1 MAGLEPL
8 GIPAGDNLREALTN
22 CSDPLGAIEEFQQ
35 ENGVLLPSLKP
46 ALPFLDLHGV
56 KRLEFH
62 QSVLEELREK
72 LIQKINELASSEEKD
87 NIQKLETMLEKSF
100 CVIKVASL
108 RPVVMCM
115 LKNLPKI
122 KDNYLKEILEDKE
135 LYAESATE
143 VKRQIWEDNQALF
156 GDEVS
161 PLLSQYIR
169 EKENTLFSFEN
180 GNSTFFLLSP
190 KVRRQG
196 EVVQKLTHMIGKS
209 VKLYD
214 MVLQFLRTLFL
225 RTRNMHYC
233 TLRAEL
239 LMSLHDQEVN
249 DICAVDPC
257 HKFTWCVDACIREKF
272 VDSKR
277 ARELQGFLDGIK
289 RGQEFVLGDLS
300 MILCDPYALDTVA
313 LSIMRGI
320 QHCLNNDALPRDSAD
335 MLLLL
340 RMLGLGLGAWD
351 MIDNQVFKEPVLEG
365 VVVTK
370 YLPTLAGMVVDD
382 ITRPILMRL
391 PEEPQPVS
399 QTPSQLFHIFIKE
412 SDVAAMTALYYTLQ
426 VSKAK
431 DRFAVCQILPSLVL
445 CQAERQLDD
454 TFLHT
459 LVSHLVTMCDEFTN
473 EDFCTVVFDQFFKH
487 GMSKHN
493 VIRHM
498 IRLMHFIHHRLP
510 HDRQEQILE
519 ALKPNQGHNEAI
531 HTAYDSLTAKIA
543 SYQPS
548 PAAEPETL
556 DSPLMSV
563 PAPTPAPAAMM
574 M

>member
-1 MAGLEPL
+1 MSGLEPL
-8 GIPAGDNLREALTN
+8 GIPGGDFLREALTN
-22 CSDPLGAIEEFQQ
+22 CSDPLAAIEDFQS

-46 ALPFLDLHGV
+46 ALPFLDLHDV

-62 QSVLEELREK
+62 TSVLEELRDK
-72 LIQKINELASSEEKD
+72 LIQKINDVANGEDKD
-87 NIQKLETMLEKSF
+87 RFKKLESMLEKSF
-100 CVIKVASL
+100 SVIKVSSL
-108 RPVVMCM
+108 RPVVMCI

-122 KDNYLKEILEDKE
+122 RDSYLKQILDDKE
-135 LYAESATE
+135 LYKEAATE

-169 EKENTLFSFEN
+169 EKENTLFGHEN
-180 GNSTFFLLSP
+180 ATATFFLHSP
-190 KVRRQG
+190 KLRRQG
-196 EVVQKLTHMIGKS
+196 EVVQKLTHMVGKS

-300 MILCDPYALDTVA
+300 MILCDPYALNTVA
-313 LSIMRGI
+313 LSTMKVL
-320 QHCLNNDALPRDSAD
+320 QHCINNDVLPRESSD
-335 MLLLL
+335 MQLLI
-340 RMLGLGLGAWD
+340 RMVALGLGAWD
-351 MIDNQVFKEPVLEG
+351 MIDSQQFKEPRLEPVLFI
-365 VVVTK
+365 K
-370 YLPTLAGMVVDD
+370 FLPTVAGMIVDD
-382 ITRPILMRL
+382 QTRPILSKL
-391 PEEPQPVS
+391 PDEPFLSPRR
-399 QTPSQLFHIFIKE
+399 PSQLFMIFIKE
-412 SDVAAMTALYYTLQ
+412 SAVSSMIALYYTLQ
-426 VSKAK
+426 ISRQK
-431 DRFAVCQILPSLVL
+431 DKFALSQILPYLSE
-445 CQAERQLDD
+445 CHDRRSYDD
-454 TFLHT
+454 TFLHA
-459 LVSHLVTMCDEFTN
+459 LVSFLICMADEFAN
-473 EDFCTVVFDQFFKH
+473 EEFCDMVFQGFFKS
-487 GMSKHN
+487 GLSTNN
-493 VIRHM
+493 VLRHM
-498 IRLMHFIHHRLP
+498 LRLIWYIHPKLQ
-510 HDRQEQILE
+510 QEKIAKLME
-519 ALKPNQGHNEAI
+519 AIKPNIGHGEVI
-531 HTAYDSLTAKIA
+531 HTTYNALMDKIE

-548 PAAEPETL
+548 PTAPVEQI

-563 PAPTPAPAAMM
+563 PAPTPAHSMM
-574 M
+574 